1 LHRNAALQNILRNFL
16 RPKSR
21 NGKARLRRV
30 AFHSDRVQR
39 MRFTSPL
46 LSLLPSHLA
55 RRAMNEFHEL
65 MLSNLAAGGSF
76 RMRTFVVHT
85 EE

>member
-1 LHRNAALQNILRNFL
+1 
-16 RPKSR
+16 
-21 NGKARLRRV
+21 
-30 AFHSDRVQR
+30 
-39 MRFTSPL
+39 
-46 LSLLPSHLA
+46 
-55 RRAMNEFHEL
+55 MNEFHEL